1 MIEMPK
7 STLVHK
13 RLPKEAFY
21 RNLTLDKRV
30 KDRFVSEIDTIY
42 LENSLTKERLH
53 LTADSPVQEILLL
66 TVHLKQQDC
75 SAGILEAIARQNP
88 HKLVFLLCYEDQRQL
103 ALYYGKLYRTAWV
116 PEERL
121 TLEVRGFS
129 LTEVW
134 EGFVEQVALPP
145 EQIGRHPELTL
156 QERISR
162 AERIV
167 KLEREIK
174 SLETKVRREKQFNK
188 QVEMNKRLKEM
199 KDHLRLASELHE
211 KG

>member
-88 HKLVFLLCYEDQRQL
+88 HKLVFLLCYEEQRQL

-116 PEERL
+116 PEEQL

-134 EGFVEQVALPP
+134 EGFVEQVALV
-145 EQIGRHPELTL
+145 EERVTAHEGLTMTQRLAL
-156 QERISR
+156 QEKIL
-162 AERIV
+162 
-167 KLEREIK
+167 KLEKQIQKTEASMWKEIQPK
-174 SLETKVRREKQFNK
+174 KTLRIASKADAIK
-188 QVEMNKRLKEM
+188 KRT
-199 KDHLRLASELHE
+199 
-211 KG
+211 G

>member
-42 LENSLTKERLH
+42 LENSLTKERLN

-116 PEERL
+116 PEEQL

-134 EGFVEQVALPP
+134 EGFVEQVALV
-145 EQIGRHPELTL
+145 EERVTGHEGLTMTQRLAL
-156 QERISR
+156 QEKIL
-162 AERIV
+162 
-167 KLEREIK
+167 KLEKQIQKTEASMWKEIQPKKRFALHQKLMQLKRE
-174 SLETKVRREKQFNK
+174 LDEYRR
-188 QVEMNKRLKEM
+188 
-199 KDHLRLASELHE
+199 
-211 KG
+211 